1 MPDYVHVPVGQEV
14 AGIGGRYAVM
24 REHRLSH
31 GGREVLVVVG
41 CATVDSSCCGPGG
54 VAFANVPG
62 YLVRYH
68 TGVAGDGAAVS
79 EVERVIGDVA
89 RREIAALIKQSEPYC
104 QVNFY

>member
-1 MPDYVHVPVGQEV
+1 VAEYTHVPVGQEV

-24 REHRLSH
+24 REHRLAH

-41 CATVDSSCCGPGG
+41 CAIVDASCCGPGG

-62 YLVRYH
+62 YLVRFH
-68 TGVAGDGAAVS
+68 ARAAAVS
-79 EVERVIGDVA
+79 EVERVADEGA
-89 RREIAALIKQSEPYC
+89 RREIAALVKQSEPYC